1 MKPSSYG
8 RRRPAL
14 RAVLVMLMGLF
25 VIGFAAPAM
34 ANVAHYDVRVD
45 GLACPFCAYGLE
57 KKLKKLPGV
66 SRVDIDLES
75 GRASFDVASD
85 TLLMPGPVREAVR
98 EAGFTP
104 RAITVRASGTVQ
116 GDGNDLH
123 LDVGDGQRLQLRGGD
138 ALGQL
143 RELVGD
149 GHRSVIVTGAVTRSG
164 DTWRL
169 RVDQVQRRGS

>member
-1 MKPSSYG
+1 MTPQTHIMRIVLTLALVIGTLGAAS
-8 RRRPAL
+8 PAL
-14 RAVLVMLMGLF
+14 
-25 VIGFAAPAM
+25 
-34 ANVAHYDVRVD
+34 ANIAHYDVRVD

-66 SRVDIDLES
+66 SAVEIDLDA
-75 GRASFDVASD
+75 GLASFDVAPA
-85 TLLMPGPVREAVR
+85 TVLMPAPVQEAVR
-98 EAGFTP
+98 DAGFTP
-104 RAITVRASGTVQ
+104 RGITVRASGTVQ
-116 GDGNDLH
+116 GDGDDLR
-123 LDVGDGQRLQLRGGD
+123 LDVGDGQRLMLRSGD

-149 GHRSVIVTGAVTRSG
+149 GHRSVVVTGAVTRSG